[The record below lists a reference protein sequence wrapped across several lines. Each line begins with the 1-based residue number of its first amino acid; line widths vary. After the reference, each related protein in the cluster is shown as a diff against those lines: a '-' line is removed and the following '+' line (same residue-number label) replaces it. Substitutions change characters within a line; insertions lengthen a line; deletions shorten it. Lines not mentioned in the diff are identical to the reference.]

1 MQTEWVSVRPGLRSE
16 VSSRLC
22 LPFSGG
28 TVGGPEH
35 TGSISSQVP
44 QCQLWGT
51 TRKEKK
57 SLCGERERR
66 GYLAASLSQRLNNE
80 GIEDWGCFTCK
91 YEPCLHKL

>member
-44 QCQLWGT
+44 SANSGELPG
-51 TRKEKK
+51 RKRKAYVVTGSGEVT
-57 SLCGERERR
+57 SLGFPAAEQR
-66 GYLAASLSQRLNNE
+66 GY
-80 GIEDWGCFTCK
+80 
-91 YEPCLHKL
+91 